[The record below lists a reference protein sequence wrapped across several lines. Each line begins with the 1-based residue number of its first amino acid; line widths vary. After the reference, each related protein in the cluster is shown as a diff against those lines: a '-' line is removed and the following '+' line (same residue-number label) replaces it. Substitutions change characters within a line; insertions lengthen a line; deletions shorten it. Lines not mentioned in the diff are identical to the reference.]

1 MVRGDGAASGEPE
14 YRDSEAYMWPEVG
27 RQLAACGW
35 VIYRMELDCPG
46 GWWKVRASE
55 VSLAWGLCESLCLCL
70 THPLSL
76 KAALVCW
83 CLQSSHMRGQAR
95 AGDGRATQWFPRLL
109 DLFKGPF
116 LCLSAPPHP
125 PRPALL
131 S

>member
-1 MVRGDGAASGEPE
+1 MAERTFSYFSAEGVEVGLYRETEWGILGPRGRVVGSDGAASGEPE
-14 YRDSEAYMWPEVG
+14 SRDSEAYMWPEVG

-46 GWWKVRASE
+46 GWWKVGASE

-83 CLQSSHMRGQAR
+83 CLRSCHMRGP
-95 AGDGRATQWFPRLL
+95 G
-109 DLFKGPF
+109 
-116 LCLSAPPHP
+116 
-125 PRPALL
+125 
-131 S
+131 